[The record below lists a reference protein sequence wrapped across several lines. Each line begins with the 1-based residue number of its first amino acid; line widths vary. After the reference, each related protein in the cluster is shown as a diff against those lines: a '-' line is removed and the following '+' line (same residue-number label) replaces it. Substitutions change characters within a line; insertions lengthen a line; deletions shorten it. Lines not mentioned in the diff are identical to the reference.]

1 MQNTTAVNQTP
12 CPKETLFKLSTS
24 KPEPTISES
33 FPVRYYRPATRS
45 PSLICKVR
53 CLLRGRGILETYLA
67 DEARPTFRAGAKQ
80 QQTTG
85 GPSFFLSLTTLG
97 VNFPVLWGRPRT
109 RSSYVCDPPSE
120 LLAGGGAA
128 AASLREDEGR
138 SVLAAACRS
147 SRAQGSRVPTTKGD
161 TEK

>member
-24 KPEPTISES
+24 KPEPTISEP
-33 FPVRYYRPATRS
+33 FPVRYYPPATRS
-45 PSLICKVR
+45 PGLICKVP
-53 CLLRGRGILETYLA
+53 LSWAGDLRNLSGPRRPGLRSTLGRNN
-67 DEARPTFRAGAKQ
+67 RPP
-80 QQTTG
+80 G
-85 GPSFFLSLTTLG
+85 GPSFFLSLTTLS

-120 LLAGGGAA
+120 PLAGGGAE
-128 AASLREDEGR
+128 AASLSGDEGR
-138 SVLAAACRS
+138 SVLATARRP

-161 TEK
+161 TKK